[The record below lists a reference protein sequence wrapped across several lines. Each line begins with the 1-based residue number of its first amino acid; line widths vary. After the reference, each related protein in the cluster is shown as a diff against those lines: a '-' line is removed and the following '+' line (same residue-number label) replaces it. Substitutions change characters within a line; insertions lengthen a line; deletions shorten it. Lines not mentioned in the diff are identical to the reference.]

1 MGEFVLAR
9 ICLNGE
15 LVSGLIGS
23 DCVIVRE
30 GRTYLVESTHTRS
43 EKGNGRRKRKR
54 RNEQVI
60 VVLLDTVKCVFRR
73 DQW

>member
-30 GRTYLVESTHTRS
+30 GRTYSVESTHARFS
-43 EKGNGRRKRKR
+43 ERVWEKEEKKGGMSKS
-54 RNEQVI
+54 
-60 VVLLDTVKCVFRR
+60 
-73 DQW
+73 

>member
-30 GRTYLVESTHTRS
+30 GRTYLVESTHTFLEREW
-43 EKGNGRRKRKR
+43 EKEEKK
-54 RNEQVI
+54 EE
-60 VVLLDTVKCVFRR
+60 
-73 DQW
+73 

>member
-30 GRTYLVESTHTRS
+30 GRTYLVEGTHTFLRKGMGEGR
-43 EKGNGRRKRKR
+43 EKGGMSKS
-54 RNEQVI
+54 
-60 VVLLDTVKCVFRR
+60 
-73 DQW
+73 

>member
-30 GRTYLVESTHTRS
+30 GRTYLVKSTHTRFS
-43 EKGNGRRKRKR
+43 EREWEKEEKK
-54 RNEQVI
+54 EE
-60 VVLLDTVKCVFRR
+60 
-73 DQW
+73 

>member
-30 GRTYLVESTHTRS
+30 GRTYLVESTHVS
-43 EKGNGRRKRKR
+43 PKGNGRRKRKR